1 MSSEYRDRVPI
12 DAQSVDAPLSRFA
25 VFLVLTVQPGAEALA
40 IVRETISGMDDAV
53 KTVGFRDLGGHL
65 SCVVG
70 IGRRLWDRL
79 VPDIRPAELEVF
91 PEVRGATH
99 VAPSTPGDLLLH
111 IRADRVDLCFELER
125 QLLDALGEAVQVADE
140 TQGFRYF
147 DVRDLLGFV
156 DGTANPIGSELDESA
171 IIGDEDPPFAGG
183 SYVVVQ
189 KYLHD
194 LDAWGALTVEQ
205 QEAVIGRTKL
215 ENIELDD
222 SVENQKAHKTL
233 TTIVDD
239 DGNELDILRDNMP
252 FGSPASGEFGTYFIG
267 YSARLWVTMR
277 MIDRMFI
284 GDPPGFHDRILDA
297 STAVTGSTFFVPSN
311 PVLQALA
318 DPDGLSGLRSTA
330 ERSEPRGLR
339 STPKAGVSKP
349 DNEPPD
355 AADGSLGI
363 GSLRQTSDG
372 DIAADETEGTAS

>member
-1 MSSEYRDRVPI
+1 MSSGHGDRVPI

-25 VFLVLTVQPGAEALA
+25 VFLVVTVGDDAASLQT
-40 IVRETISGMDDAV
+40 VRDTISTIDDLV

-70 IGRRLWDRL
+70 IGRLLWDRL
-79 VPDIRPAELEVF
+79 LPGIRPAELEVF
-91 PEVRGATH
+91 PAVHGDVHT
-99 VAPSTPGDLLLH
+99 APSTSGDLLFH
-111 IRADRVDLCFELER
+111 IRAEQVDLCFELER
-125 QLLDALGEAVQVADE
+125 LLLDALGSAVRIADE

-156 DGTANPIGSELDESA
+156 DGTANPIGRDIADAA
-171 IIGDEDPPFAGG
+171 IIGDDDARFAGG

-194 LDAWGALTVEQ
+194 LDAWGALRVEQ
-205 QEAVIGRTKL
+205 QEAVIGRRKSD
-215 ENIELDD
+215 NVELDD

-233 TTIVDD
+233 TTVTDD
-239 DGNELDILRDNMP
+239 NGDEVDILRDNMP
-252 FGSPASGEFGTYFIG
+252 FGRPGAGEFGTYFIG

-284 GDPPGFHDRILDA
+284 GDPPGFYDKILDV

-318 DPDGLSGLRSTA
+318 DPDALADALGASPTTEQSDRVKS
-330 ERSEPRGLR
+330 ER
-339 STPKAGVSKP
+339 T
-349 DNEPPD
+349 DD
-355 AADGSLGI
+355 SLGI
-363 GSLRQTSDG
+363 GSLRRPLEDANDTVG
-372 DIAADETEGTAS
+372 